1 MRCLN
6 CHRKGIAPET
16 QVCPQCGVNLP
27 TLLRDLLPSGTVL
40 NQGRYRIDDG
50 LLQDKFGITYQGFDL
65 QQERPIT
72 IKEFFPR
79 DYVQRNHVNGEV
91 KPFSSAQE
99 AYQQK
104 RQRFEQEG
112 QILARV
118 THPGIIKVFTLF
130 SERHTV
136 YWVMEWLEGWTLR
149 EELNAQPKRNISK
162 DRTTEVMSA
171 LVDALETIHQQGV
184 YHLNLQ
190 PSNVLLTMAG
200 QIILTDFGAIDQD
213 LGIVS
218 PSQSNPTGTVSTVD
232 YVAPELL
239 NKGAIGAAT
248 DLFELGMML
257 HELLTG
263 TLPPTASHRLS
274 QDQWQP
280 HTLAEPWRGMVT
292 QALQLPP
299 ESRPQDIQ
307 AWWQTHHQPSPSRDR
322 HTMAERHAD
331 IGLQVQAAIA
341 KAQQEQQQL
350 PSSQPTPPWLKP
362 LLITLGGLAIVSALV
377 GLIVGLIVGLNRS
390 GSENPAITSSPGTFS
405 DLNRSADAKFYR
417 ERGDKRYRAGDH
429 KGAVADYSTAIHLN
443 PDDAIAYYRRGN
455 TQYVL
460 GDKKAALADYNQA
473 IRIDPDYADA
483 YAGRGS
489 TKSDLGDKQGGL
501 TDFNKAIQLNP
512 DSVYAYTG
520 RGNVKLDLKDNSE
533 ALLDYNQ
540 AIQLNPKYSYA
551 YSGRG
556 IVNYNLGN
564 TQKAITDYSRA
575 IELGLNT
582 AEVYNNRGN
591 AKADLGDKPGALKDY
606 NQAIQIAP
614 NYSYAYNGRG
624 NIKAQTGDVDGA
636 IADYGLAIRFD
647 PKNIE
652 AYVSRGVARYRLK
665 DLQGSLADYNK
676 ALALK
681 KDHAMAR
688 SNIGFVQY
696 DLGERDAAIK
706 SWQDALK
713 LDEKQPDPRMALAT
727 ALYRMGRKEQA
738 LVEAEA
744 ALKLNLQFAQVDFLK
759 NDYAWSDQ
767 LLADFKPLRNDPKFE
782 AIVRRLKS

>member
-149 EELNAQPKRNISK
+149 EELNAQPKRNFSK

-239 NKGAIGAAT
+239 NKGAISAAT

-257 HELLTG
+257 HEMLTG
-263 TLPPTASHRLS
+263 TLPPTASHRLN

-280 HTLAEPWRGMVT
+280 HALAEPWRGMVT

-299 ESRPQDIQ
+299 ESRPHDIQ

-362 LLITLGGLAIVSALV
+362 LLITLGGLAIVSILV
-377 GLIVGLIVGLNRS
+377 GLIVGLIAGLNRS
-390 GSENPAITSSPGTFS
+390 GTQTSEITSSPEIPI
-405 DLNRSADAKFYR
+405 DPNRSTDAKFYR

-443 PDDAIAYYRRGN
+443 PNDAIAYYRRGN

-460 GDKKAALADYNQA
+460 GDKKAALTDYNKA
-473 IRIDPDYADA
+473 IQIDPDYADA

-489 TKSDLGDKQGGL
+489 TKSDLGDKQGAL

-520 RGNVKLDLKDNSE
+520 RGGVKLDLRDRSA
-533 ALLDYNQ
+533 ALLDF
-540 AIQLNPKYSYA
+540 
-551 YSGRG
+551 
-556 IVNYNLGN
+556 
-564 TQKAITDYSRA
+564 
-575 IELGLNT
+575 
-582 AEVYNNRGN
+582 
-591 AKADLGDKPGALKDY
+591 
-606 NQAIQIAP
+606 NQAIQIDP

-624 NIKAQTGDVDGA
+624 NIKAQTGDVEGA
-636 IADYGLAIRFD
+636 IADYSLAIRLD
-647 PKNIE
+647 SKNVE
-652 AYVSRGVARYRLK
+652 AYVSRGMSRYRLQ
-665 DLQGSLADYNK
+665 DLQGSLADYNQ

-681 KDHAMAR
+681 KNHAIAR

-696 DLGERDAAIK
+696 DLGDRNAAIK
-706 SWQDALK
+706 SWQDTLAL
-713 LDEKQPDPRMALAT
+713 DDKQPDPRMAMAT
-727 ALYRMGRKEQA
+727 ALYRTGRKEQA
-738 LVEAEA
+738 LIEAEA
-744 ALKLNLQFAQVDFLK
+744 ALKLNIQFAQVDFLK
-759 NDYAWSDQ
+759 NDYVWSDQ

-782 AIVRRLKS
+782 AILRRLQS